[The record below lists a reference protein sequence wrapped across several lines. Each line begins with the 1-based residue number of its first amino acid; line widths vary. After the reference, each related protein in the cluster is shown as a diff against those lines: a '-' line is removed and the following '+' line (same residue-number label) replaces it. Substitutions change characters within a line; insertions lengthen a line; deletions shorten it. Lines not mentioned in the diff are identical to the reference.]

1 MKVLLLATATLA
13 ITVAA
18 DAAETLPSVTKAR
31 NSAVGYAL
39 TMDQVTHS
47 FAGKCGATDRESAR
61 LARAAWSER
70 NGEAVRSAD
79 RYLDFVKRLVTHEK
93 GEEAARRFY
102 EEQKTAFASRAQLT
116 VIDSLL
122 TGNGEREVCGQVLEA
137 ISKGRM
143 DVEATPA
150 HFRALQEIRAEITG
164 AGK

>member
-39 TMDQVTHS
+39 TMDQVTNS

-61 LARAAWSER
+61 LARAAWNER
-70 NGEAVRSAD
+70 NGELVRSAD

-116 VIDSLL
+116 VIDSLMA
-122 TGNGEREVCGQVLEA
+122 GGEREVCGQVLEA